1 MSETTCREAVVL
13 LEWRYL
19 STKPF
24 HNYFIL
30 LKQCLCLK
38 ICNNI
43 YTYDK
48 NFLYTLKWL
57 WKGLL
62 HFSHEN
68 NKQSHKQQLY
78 WQTKVVV
85 GHFSTPWPTTEAV
98 YSEQNS
104 LCALTGYEVSKD
116 VSKLPSNTKRLQL
129 YASLIK
135 CYMYAIFIQLYLN
148 AYLIWSFKLKYLSI
162 TVLREAHMN
171 TLYQGFKPIVNNLP
185 LNNFTATKDREG
197 QLISTSPLLE
207 AAIKTCK
214 SV

>member
-1 MSETTCREAVVL
+1 M
-13 LEWRYL
+13 
-19 STKPF
+19 
-24 HNYFIL
+24 
-30 LKQCLCLK
+30 
-38 ICNNI
+38 
-43 YTYDK
+43 
-48 NFLYTLKWL
+48 
-57 WKGLL
+57 
-62 HFSHEN
+62 
-68 NKQSHKQQLY
+68 
-78 WQTKVVV
+78 V

-135 CYMYAIFIQLYLN
+135 YYMYAIFIQLYLN
-148 AYLIWSFKLKYLSI
+148 VYLIWSFKLKYLSI

-207 AAIKTCK
+207 AAIKNIEKCRIQK
-214 SV
+214 NSLVCFLVAVPFKYSFKCVLLLFLLLYSVNLLDGKKNESSFLKLKYRVKQEEKPLCIYTFLWKPNHRNA